1 MRSSAAGTPS
11 GFALAGIC
19 RRSSARNGSSS
30 EISISSLRRQI
41 SISTSLFER
50 GEQGIAE
57 DALENH
63 GHIAH
68 QIHGIVVHDH
78 LPWKVKFF
86 FRTSLFLDGGLINCR
101 RSRIFPNMERGDRC
115 AFIHRHLLAKV
126 APHSYSKRL
135 TYVTFSSNVW
145 MRLRSSISTS

>member
-1 MRSSAAGTPS
+1 MMHLEHVSFRFFT
-11 GFALAGIC
+11 
-19 RRSSARNGSSS
+19 R
-30 EISISSLRRQI
+30 
-41 SISTSLFER
+41 
-50 GEQGIAE
+50 IAE

-101 RSRIFPNMERGDRC
+101 RSRIFPNMERVDAIEIERLYLF
-115 AFIHRHLLAKV
+115 AFAAVRIRFCILSISRA
-126 APHSYSKRL
+126 S
-135 TYVTFSSNVW
+135 T
-145 MRLRSSISTS
+145 RLRSSKPCKCKRPWTMYNRSSRASEFPKTRA

>member
-1 MRSSAAGTPS
+1 MQLLHIKFA
-11 GFALAGIC
+11 ALAHAAPQD
-19 RRSSARNGSSS
+19 RAPFMMHLEHVSFRFFTR
-30 EISISSLRRQI
+30 
-41 SISTSLFER
+41 
-50 GEQGIAE
+50 IAE

-63 GHIAH
+63 RHIAH
-68 QIHGIVVHDH
+68 QIHGIVVHDD

-86 FRTSLFLDGGLINCR
+86 FGTSLFLDGGLINCR

-145 MRLRSSISTS
+145 MRLRSSVSTSLHSRL